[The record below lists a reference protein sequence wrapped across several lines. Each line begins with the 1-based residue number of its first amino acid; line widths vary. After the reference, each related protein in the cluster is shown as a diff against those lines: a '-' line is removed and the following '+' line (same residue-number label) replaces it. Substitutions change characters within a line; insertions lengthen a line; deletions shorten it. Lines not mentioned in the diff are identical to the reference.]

1 MFRTSLQKFRF
12 NYSQDIL
19 GKCRIFGKNNF
30 ENLLKLLIKVIFCKT
45 NATGKHKTTG
55 FVK

>member
-45 NATGKHKTTG
+45 NATGKNKTTG